1 MTVVRRPASYSGHGC
16 VSSFA
21 NLERRCRTWRG
32 SNDHDILRLGLFSR
46 EKAMYAVIRKFTRMR
61 SVPQAA
67 RRAESGIGQMLK
79 QCPGFQGYYILDVG
93 GGVGTSVTFFD
104 TQEAALAA
112 NDKALAWIQASLADL
127 IDGEPEIT
135 AGEVL
140 VAITL

>member
-1 MTVVRRPASYSGHGC
+1 
-16 VSSFA
+16 
-21 NLERRCRTWRG
+21 
-32 SNDHDILRLGLFSR
+32 
-46 EKAMYAVIRKFTRMR
+46 MYAVIRKFTRMR

-79 QCPGFQGYYILDVG
+79 QCPGFRGYYILDAS
-93 GGVGTSVTFFD
+93 GGVGTSVTLFD

-112 NDKALAWIQASLADL
+112 NDKALTWIQASLADL

>member
-1 MTVVRRPASYSGHGC
+1 
-16 VSSFA
+16 
-21 NLERRCRTWRG
+21 
-32 SNDHDILRLGLFSR
+32 
-46 EKAMYAVIRKFTRMR
+46 MYAVIRKFTRMR

-79 QCPGFQGYYILDVG
+79 QCPGFRGYYILDAS
-93 GGVGTSVTFFD
+93 GGVGTSVTLFD

-112 NDKALAWIQASLADL
+112 NDKALTWIQASLADL
-127 IDGEPEIT
+127 TDGEPEIT